1 MGDLPPPHPALEDVV
16 GETRHLVLVLIDG
29 LGLSTLR
36 AHAEPS
42 GWLRTHLTLELRS
55 VFPSATASAL
65 TALASGVW
73 PGQHALLGWFLHLR
87 ERQLDVVTL
96 PFVARGSGE
105 RLEELGLSAADLAL
119 APSWLARAPRD
130 VAVFQPAH
138 IAGSAY
144 SNYSSGGRGV
154 GFEGLAAGVDAVLE
168 RLRAVSAPSYT
179 YLYWPEVDSRS
190 HVHGP
195 GAAETGE
202 AVAVVEAEL
211 ERLAAG
217 LPAGARLLVSAD
229 HGLIEVPPE
238 RRNRIRPEDPLG
250 ALLTAPPSGEPRSPL
265 FHARPGAEDDFAAG
279 LGERF
284 PGRYA
289 LLSADEAESLGLF
302 GPGPLHP
309 EARARIGSFAA
320 VALGPDV
327 IEWGESAGPLGQH
340 GGLLPAEVEIPLLT
354 T

>member
-1 MGDLPPPHPALEDVV
+1 MSDLPAPHASLSELVADAP
-16 GETRHLVLVLIDG
+16 HLVLVLIDG

-36 AHAEPS
+36 AHALPA
-42 GWLRTHLTLELRS
+42 GWLRSHLALELRS

-73 PGQHALLGWFLHLR
+73 PAQHALLGWWLHLQAR
-87 ERQLDVVTL
+87 GLDVVTL
-96 PFVARGSGE
+96 PFVVRGSGE
-105 RLEELGLSAADLAL
+105 PLEELGLSAEDLAL
-119 APSWLARAPRD
+119 APSWLDRATRD

-154 GFEGLAAGVDAVLE
+154 GFEGLPAGVDAVLE
-168 RLRAVSAPSYT
+168 RLRGARAPSYT

-190 HVHGP
+190 HLHGP
-195 GAAETGE
+195 ASPEAGQ
-202 AVAVVEAEL
+202 AVALVEAEL

-238 RRNRIRPEDPLG
+238 RRHRLRPEDPLG
-250 ALLTAPPSGEPRSPL
+250 ALLTAPPAGEPRAPL
-265 FHARPGAEDDFAAG
+265 FHVRPGAEDEFAAG
-279 LGERF
+279 LCERF
-284 PGRYA
+284 PARYA
-289 LLSADEAESLGLF
+289 LLRPDEAEALGLF
-302 GPGPLHP
+302 GPGELHP

-327 IEWGESAGPLGQH
+327 LEWGEGSGPLGQH
-340 GGLLPAEVEIPLLT
+340 GGLLAEEVEIPLLAT
-354 T
+354 